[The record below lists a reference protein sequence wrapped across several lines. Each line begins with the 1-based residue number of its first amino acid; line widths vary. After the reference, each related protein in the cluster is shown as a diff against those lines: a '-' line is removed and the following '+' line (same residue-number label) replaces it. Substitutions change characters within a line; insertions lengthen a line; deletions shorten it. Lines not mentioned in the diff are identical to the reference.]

1 MKKLISLLLVLT
13 VLFTSLVFASVTVTA
28 TQSKAYNFNRN
39 YTLTGNPIDDI
50 VAVANAQN
58 GSTKADLGY
67 TEAWCADFVSD
78 CAELAGVGDLIPRD
92 GYCGNLYTNIINAG
106 GIEVDTPQK
115 GDIIFYYCNA
125 YCPGSGAPWVHVGI
139 MTSSSSSIEGNS
151 SGKVTSKSR
160 ITYTDMNGHT
170 YGHSGTNSV
179 SVKYVRPN
187 YGNTSIPVN
196 IGESFYAFIINT
208 KMWKHLTVEQD
219 NNVDIRGEKSNYC
232 ADQIWKFERQ
242 NDNSYK
248 IISIANGECLDVHNA
263 SNENGTNVKTCND
276 NGSDAQRWFIY
287 PNNNSFYLKAK
298 CTDCVLDITG
308 GYSDD
313 GTNVQM
319 YAKNDTYAQAF
330 TVYQIESRP
339 FAANLG
345 TDFTAP
351 ILNLK
356 EWITLENGEDG
367 NISLQKET
375 GRSNQL
381 WRFVRKIDGSYKIY
395 SCYDGKCVDLDM
407 ALFENGTNIKIC
419 DSNDN
424 DAQRWY
430 LYEYNGGYAI
440 QSKRSGKFIDC
451 TGGSLSAGTNLQAW
465 EWNGSD
471 AQVFAIYRGE
481 ECKLSAVNLSVTP
494 KKGCAMLN
502 WTKTY
507 GETNFALKIWNNKVL
522 EGEPYIIKTG
532 IPARTNN
539 IQIELPVGNYEGYI
553 ISKNAFEA
561 YTSNI
566 VSFSIVEPPAYLGDA
581 NGDGSIGI
589 EDATVIQRHLTS
601 FSVSYP
607 KEVLMNADVDKDGEL
622 SIVDSTLIQRYI
634 AKIKTSYP
642 IGETIN

>member
-1 MKKLISLLLVLT
+1 MKKVISLLLVLT
-13 VLFTSLVFASVTVTA
+13 VIFASLVFASVTVTA
-28 TQSKAYNFNRN
+28 
-39 YTLTGNPIDDI
+39 
-50 VAVANAQN
+50 
-58 GSTKADLGY
+58 GSTIENALSWALDIANDDSHRYVLGASHSENEGTNY
-67 TEAWCADFVSD
+67 DCSSFVSW
-78 CAELAGVGDLIPRD
+78 ALRHAGLNVPISTTYVMRQNFEPYGFVWIPWSS
-92 GYCGNLYTNIINAG
+92 IG
-106 GIEVDTPQK
+106 GISNLQR
-115 GDIIFYYCNA
+115 GDILLDESTHVEFYYGNNQMLGAHNPNSGISVYGYYNNA
-125 YCPGSGAPWVHVGI
+125 YGVSWDGVLRYNEPDPAPI
-139 MTSSSSSIEGNS
+139 
-151 SGKVTSKSR
+151 
-160 ITYTDMNGHT
+160 
-170 YGHSGTNSV
+170 
-179 SVKYVRPN
+179 
-187 YGNTSIPVN
+187 N
-196 IGESFYAFIINT
+196 IGERFYAFIINT
-208 KMWKHLTVEQD
+208 KMWKHLTVEQN

-242 NDNSYK
+242 SDNSYK
-248 IISIANGECLDVHNA
+248 IISTANGECLDVHNA

-381 WRFVRKIDGSYKIY
+381 WRFVRQIDGSYKIY

-465 EWNGSD
+465 EWNGSN

-507 GETNFALKIWNNKVL
+507 GETDYALKIWQGKAY
-522 EGEPYIIKTG
+522 EGEPYRIIRN
-532 IPARTNN
+532 IPARTNC
-539 IQIELPVGNYEGYI
+539 ISVDLPVGYYEAYI
-553 ISKNAFEA
+553 ISRNAFES
-561 YTSNI
+561 YNSNTI
-566 VSFSIVEPPAYLGDA
+566 GFSITEPFFEPIILGDA
-581 NGDGSIGI
+581 DNNDAV
-589 EDATVIQRHLTS
+589 ETFDAT
-601 FSVSYP
+601 Y
-607 KEVLMNADVDKDGEL
+607 VLRYVATIKLALDMDIFLRNSDVDQSGDVE
-622 SIVDSTLIQRYI
+622 VYDATYIQRYL
-634 AKIKTSYP
+634 AEMKVAYP
-642 IGETIN
+642 IGEYITIE